1 MNFAG
6 CIPRF
11 LKAHGSLILTILSG
25 VGLVATVV
33 ETAKVAPEA
42 KKDLQEELHWQTHF
56 RVDEL
61 MEEAE
66 ANGHDPD
73 NWTDDEHAELYDRA
87 EQETKLTIWDK
98 IDVAGPHY
106 IPVILLG
113 LGTMACMAGAHI
125 LSVKQQASLLA
136 AYGLLQRQFSAY
148 RGEIREKYGE
158 EADHEAY
165 ILSQKRIECLQNEI
179 EQLKKLKG
187 YATFGI
193 ATAPG
198 LIFRANMA
206 QIENAFLHFNRN
218 LTIRGFGTVS
228 ELHDFIGLPIDNPM
242 VAPITPPD
250 EDYGWN
256 EYMNEVNYG
265 ITVVDF
271 IIQDVTAEDGEII
284 HVIVPTIP
292 PYRNDAED
300 ENNVQRYDPFDV
312 NRACEL
318 AKYGWSGAVMRYEVD
333 PEHYCWVN
341 GYGGC
346 FA

>member
-1 MNFAG
+1 MNIQG

-25 VGLVATVV
+25 FGLVGTVV
-33 ETAKVAPEA
+33 TTAKAAPKAE
-42 KKDLQEELHWQTHF
+42 KDLQEELKWQTHF

-66 ANGHDPD
+66 AAGHDPD
-73 NWTDDEHAELYDRA
+73 HWTDDEHAELYNRA
-87 EQETKLTIWDK
+87 EQETELTIMDK
-98 IDVAGPHY
+98 ISVAGPHY

-113 LGTMACMAGAHI
+113 LGTMACMAGAHV

-136 AYGLLQRQFSAY
+136 AYGLLQKQFGAY

-165 ILSQKRIECLQNEI
+165 ILSQKRIECLENEI

-193 ATAPG
+193 ATVPG

-206 QIENAFLHFNRN
+206 QIENGFLHFNRN
-218 LTIRGFGTVS
+218 LMLRGYGCVK
-228 ELHDFIGLPIDNPM
+228 ELHEMIGLPVDSPM
-242 VAPITPPD
+242 ISPPTSPD

-256 EYMNEVNYG
+256 ELMNQVNYEG
-265 ITVVDF
+265 SMIDFQMEDVV
-271 IIQDVTAEDGEII
+271 ARDGEIV
-284 HVIVPTIP
+284 HVIIPSIP
-292 PYRNDAED
+292 PYRLDVEG
-300 ENNVQRYDPFDV
+300 EYDLQGYEQYDI
-312 NRACEL
+312 ASAIEL
-318 AKYGWSGAVMRYEVD
+318 ARYGFADAPMRAEVD
-333 PEHYCWVN
+333 PEHYCCN
-341 GYGGC
+341 PGGI

>member
-25 VGLVATVV
+25 FGLVATVV
-33 ETAKVAPEA
+33 ETAKVAPKAE
-42 KKDLQEELHWQTHF
+42 KDLREELHWQTHF

-136 AYGLLQRQFSAY
+136 AYGLLQKQFSAY

-165 ILSQKRIECLQNEI
+165 ILSQKRIECLQNEV

-193 ATAPG
+193 ATVPG

-218 LTIRGFGTVS
+218 LTLRGYACVK
-228 ELHDFIGLPIDNPM
+228 ELHDMIGLPDVSP
-242 VAPITPPD
+242 VLSPD

-256 EYMNEVNYG
+256 EYMNQVNYEG
-265 ITVVDF
+265 AMIDFQMKDVV
-271 IIQDVTAEDGEII
+271 AYDGEIV
-284 HVIVPTIP
+284 HVIIPSVP
-292 PYRNDAED
+292 PYRLDVED
-300 ENNVQRYDPFDV
+300 ENDLQDYDLYDISK
-312 NRACEL
+312 ACEM
-318 AKYGWSGAVMRYEVD
+318 AKHGFAGAAMQAEVD
-333 PEHYCWVN
+333 PEHYCSN
-341 GYGGC
+341 PGGI

>member
-25 VGLVATVV
+25 FGLVGTVV
-33 ETAKVAPEA
+33 ATAKAAPEA
-42 KKDLQEELHWQTHF
+42 EKDLQEELKWQTHF

-66 ANGHDPD
+66 AAGHDPD
-73 NWTDDEHAELYDRA
+73 HWTDDEHAELYNRA
-87 EQETKLTIWDK
+87 EQETELTIMDK
-98 IDVAGPHY
+98 ISVAGPHY

-136 AYGLLQRQFSAY
+136 AYGLLQKQFGAY
-148 RGEIREKYGE
+148 RDEIREKYGE

-165 ILSQKRIECLQNEI
+165 ILSQKRIECLENEI

-206 QIENAFLHFNRN
+206 QIENAFAHFNRN
-218 LTIRGFGTVS
+218 LVLRGEALVS
-228 ELHDFIGLPIDNPM
+228 ELYEFLGLPANCPM
-242 VAPITPPD
+242 ITPPAAPD
-250 EDYGWN
+250 ENYGWN
-256 EYMNEVNYG
+256 EYVNQINYDIG
-265 ITVVDF
+265 TVDF
-271 IIQDVTAEDGEII
+271 HFKDVVSDDGEVV
-284 HVIVPTIP
+284 HVIVFDIP
-292 PYRNDAED
+292 PYRLDVDDDYEINSFE
-300 ENNVQRYDPFDV
+300 QYDV
-312 NRACEL
+312 NRACEM
-318 AKYGWSGAVMRYEVD
+318 AKYGYRDAALRVDVD
-333 PEHYCWVN
+333 PEHYCWVPTM
-341 GYGGC
+341 
-346 FA
+346 F